1 MNHTFC
7 QQMKLAISFLLL
19 GVALAIPQNF
29 YLTFHPQKNQ
39 FLPAAD
45 SSGQNAIRGP
55 MNGYPMNQ
63 RNGYGYFPKNSF
75 GNPYYQSNDFNGV
88 NDNPLVSLV
97 TGVRRFHS

>member
-1 MNHTFC
+1 
-7 QQMKLAISFLLL
+7 MKLAISFLLL

-29 YLTFHPQKNQ
+29 YLTFHPPKNQ
-39 FLPAAD
+39 FLPSAD

-97 TGVRRFHS
+97 TGVTRFHS